1 VRGGRPGP
9 GVSSWWG
16 PLASRNFRLLLAC
29 DVISWLGSAMAGVA
43 LPFAVLAI
51 GGSPADIGYVAT
63 SSLVA
68 MMVFLLIGG
77 AVADRLPRHR
87 VLVAADVEMA
97 LAQAAAAGLVL
108 AGQARPWQLAVLAA
122 ASGAGLGFFMPA
134 ATGLLPQ
141 TVSEAQLSQANAMN
155 RIGSSL
161 AQISGAAAGGIVV
174 ALYGPGW
181 GLAAD
186 AASFALAAALR
197 AGMRFPALPPAEPSH
212 LLRELREGWREF
224 VSRRWL
230 WTIVVQFAFLC
241 AITFGAISVL
251 GPLTAHARLGGAAAW
266 GTILSAFAVG
276 SVAGGLIMIRLRF
289 SRMLLAGTLSLPVF
303 AIWLFALAAPVPLP
317 VVAAAA
323 LVAGIATE
331 VFAVNWITTMQQE
344 IPPNLLSRL
353 SAYDYL
359 GSQALAP
366 AGTALAGPLAASFG
380 TAAILTAGGVGI
392 IALTIPVLLV
402 PEVRHLRRR
411 PAQTAPSPAPLSD
424 GG

>member
-1 VRGGRPGP
+1 MLSGRP
-9 GVSSWWG
+9 GVSSRWG

-29 DVISWLGSAMAGVA
+29 DVVSWLGSAMAGVA

-63 SSLVA
+63 SSLLA
-68 MMVFLLIGG
+68 MMAFLLIGG
-77 AVADRLPRHR
+77 AVADRLPRHQ
-87 VLVAADVEMA
+87 VLVAAELLMA
-97 LAQAAAAGLVL
+97 LAQAVAAGLVL
-108 AGQARPWQLAVLAA
+108 AGQARPWQLAALAA

-141 TVSEAQLSQANAMN
+141 TVGEAQLSQANAMN
-155 RIGSSL
+155 RVGSSL
-161 AQISGAAAGGIVV
+161 AQICGAAAGGIVV
-174 ALYGPGW
+174 AVTGPGW

-186 AASFALAAALR
+186 AASFAFAAALR
-197 AGMRFPALPPAEPSH
+197 AGMRFPALPPAERSH

-224 VSRRWL
+224 ISRRWL

-251 GPLTAHARLGGAAAW
+251 GPLAAHDRLGGAAAW
-266 GTILSAFAVG
+266 GTIMSAFAVG

-289 SRMLLAGTLSLPVF
+289 SRMLLAGTLSLPFF

-323 LVAGIATE
+323 LAAGIATE

-353 SAYDYL
+353 SAYDHL

-366 AGTALAGPLAASFG
+366 AGTALAGPLAAAFG
-380 TAAILTAGGVGI
+380 TATVLAVGGAGI

-411 PAQTAPSPAPLSD
+411 PAQPAPSPASLSD

>member
-1 VRGGRPGP
+1 
-9 GVSSWWG
+9 
-16 PLASRNFRLLLAC
+16 
-29 DVISWLGSAMAGVA
+29 M
-43 LPFAVLAI
+43 
-51 GGSPADIGYVAT
+51 
-63 SSLVA
+63 
-68 MMVFLLIGG
+68 
-77 AVADRLPRHR
+77 
-87 VLVAADVEMA
+87 
-97 LAQAAAAGLVL
+97 
-108 AGQARPWQLAVLAA
+108 
-122 ASGAGLGFFMPA
+122 
-134 ATGLLPQ
+134 
-141 TVSEAQLSQANAMN
+141 
-155 RIGSSL
+155 
-161 AQISGAAAGGIVV
+161 
-174 ALYGPGW
+174 
-181 GLAAD
+181 
-186 AASFALAAALR
+186 
-197 AGMRFPALPPAEPSH
+197 
-212 LLRELREGWREF
+212 
-224 VSRRWL
+224 
-230 WTIVVQFAFLC
+230 VQFAFLC

-411 PAQTAPSPAPLSD
+411 PAQPAPSPAPLID